1 MRTDSAP
8 PLAVVTDQGTPP
20 VRIRPRSFHTR
31 DAAVVGGAAAA
42 SLALTWLLYSQ
53 ILPFQGLPGFLLM
66 WAAFNFLIYYV
77 AVRETQGRV
86 VARDRT
92 MASIISVV
100 AIAVVIP
107 LILILGYV
115 TLKGLRFLRL
125 IFFTTTMASVGPES
139 PSTQTGGL
147 QAIVGTFEQVG
158 IAMVISVPLGIL
170 TAVYLNEVKGRLVR
184 PTRIFVDAM
193 SGVPSIVA
201 GLFIYTTIVAR
212 HGGFSGF
219 AAALALSI
227 LMLPTVTRTCE
238 VVLRLVPDG
247 LREASL
253 AMGAPEWRTTWGV
266 ILPTARTG
274 ILTAMILG
282 VARVVGETAPLI
294 MTAFGSATLNVNPF
308 SGPQAALS
316 LSSFQLFGS
325 SQTADVER
333 AWVFAFVLLS
343 IVLILFVSARLLGE
357 KRRT

>member
-1 MRTDSAP
+1 MRTGSAP
-8 PLAVVTDQGTPP
+8 PLAVVAERSEPI
-20 VRIRPRSFHTR
+20 RIRPRSFHPR
-31 DAAVVGGAAAA
+31 DLATVVGCAAA
-42 SLALTWLLYSQ
+42 SLALTWLAYSQ
-53 ILPFQGLPGFLLM
+53 ILPFQGLPGFLVM
-66 WAAFNFLIYYV
+66 WASFDFLIYYV
-77 AVRETQGRV
+77 AVRETQGPV

-92 MASIISVV
+92 MAAIVSVV
-100 AIAVVIP
+100 AIAIVIP

-125 IFFTTTMASVGPES
+125 AFFSTTMASVGPEA

-170 TAVYLNEVKGRLVR
+170 TAVYLNEVKGRLAR

-201 GLFIYTTIVAR
+201 GLFIYTVLVAN
-212 HGGFSGF
+212 GAGFSGF
-219 AAALALSI
+219 AAALALSV

-274 ILTAMILG
+274 IITAMILG

-333 AWVFAFVLLS
+333 AWVFAFVLLA
-343 IVLILFVSARLLGE
+343 IVLILFVAARLQGE
-357 KRRT
+357 RRRG